1 MLTTAQRMLFCLL
14 DLVAKQYIYTRYY
27 ISAEA
32 LHLMQILCSCS
43 ACNWDDHALFPN
55 FNRARDDDAMLR
67 RRVLTA
73 FIRAS
78 ERSILKGRKN
88 KML

>member
-14 DLVAKQYIYTRYY
+14 KLLAERHIYTTYR
-27 ISAEA
+27 ISADG
-32 LHLMQILCSCS
+32 LPLMQILCFCS
-43 ACNWDDHALFPN
+43 ACNWDDHALFPK

-88 KML
+88 TML